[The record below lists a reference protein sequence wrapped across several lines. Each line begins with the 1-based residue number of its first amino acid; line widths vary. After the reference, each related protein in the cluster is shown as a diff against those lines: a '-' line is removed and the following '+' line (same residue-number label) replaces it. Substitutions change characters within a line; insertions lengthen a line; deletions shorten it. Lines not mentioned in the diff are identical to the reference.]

1 MTILIFAAVACL
13 LVLTYFDEF
22 GWAEED
28 DDDCYHS

>member
-22 GWAEED
+22 GRVEED
-28 DDDCYHS
+28 DDDRYDS